1 MRGPRACGQAWIPSR
16 SARRATRAALL
27 AGLGLL
33 ATGCEALVPYHWHS
47 AEKDE
52 ERFALLVEPAD
63 PAAPP
68 QQVVLPHDGIHPSLR
83 VDPTVFQTRIS
94 ASVAHAAIT
103 SPRPPSLWGARTTGE
118 FFAEP
123 PRIVDPALRGKHGA
137 LFEVHPGVR
146 GFRLERW
153 LDDELATVLEFSLEP
168 QADACRVI
176 LDRISVTDCR
186 AKVADTSWW
195 NFWTR
200 VPLIYGLWFDGEAL
214 FGLGYGD
221 NAVDMRVDLIFTT
234 TWSDVSGETYTAPL
248 AVLGWTIPD
257 VPIGKPIELHQ
268 SGGWL
273 PFVPPS
279 ASLGSAGGVTYGRG
293 LFVVHGLV
301 TEQDDLSPAYLID
314 RETLGA
320 YFDDLIG
327 LLPIPGRP

>member
-1 MRGPRACGQAWIPSR
+1 MRGPRARGPTWLPRRC
-16 SARRATRAALL
+16 ARRAARAALL
-27 AGLGLL
+27 AVLGLL
-33 ATGCEALVPYHWHS
+33 ATGCEALVPYNWNS
-47 AEKDE
+47 AETDG

-68 QQVVLPHDGIHPSLR
+68 QRVVLPQDGIHPSLR
-83 VDPTVFQTRIS
+83 VDASMFQTRIS
-94 ASVAHAAIT
+94 ASVAHAVIT
-103 SPRPPSLWGARTTGE
+103 SPRAPSLWGARTTGE
-118 FFAEP
+118 FFAEA
-123 PRIVDPALRGKHGA
+123 PRIVESGPRGKHGA
-137 LFEVHPGVR
+137 LFEVRVGVR

-153 LDDELATVLEFSLEP
+153 LDEELATVLEFSLEP
-168 QADACRVI
+168 HADACRVI

-186 AKVADTSWW
+186 AKVADTSWV

-221 NAVDMRVDLIFTT
+221 DAVDMRVDLVFTT
-234 TWSDVSGETYTAPL
+234 TWSEASGETYTSPL
-248 AVLGWTIPD
+248 AVIGWTIPD
-257 VPIGKPIELHQ
+257 VPIGEPIELHQ

-279 ASLGSAGGVTYGRG
+279 ASLGTAGGVTYGRG
-293 LFVVHGLV
+293 LFVVHALV
-301 TEQDDLSPAYLID
+301 TEQDDLSPAYLAD

-327 LLPIPGRP
+327 LIPTPGIL